1 MYSWSRISKEL
12 PIFET
17 LLEDLRFIF
26 WTALFVTFCEEVIM
40 FDNLTFCENKMAVMT
55 QSGHFVLTKYEIIQL
70 SDFLMKRNIILKYS
84 TDLLVKVYI
93 EDAIGERVWVDHP
106 DCKGFVENICTAF
119 DTKMPSSNLF
129 FSQASKPPSDS
140 ASGPGRESPGPG
152 SGQGIY

>member
-1 MYSWSRISKEL
+1 MLIRL
-12 PIFET
+12 
-17 LLEDLRFIF
+17 
-26 WTALFVTFCEEVIM
+26 
-40 FDNLTFCENKMAVMT
+40 
-55 QSGHFVLTKYEIIQL
+55 IIY
-70 SDFLMKRNIILKYS
+70 KYS

>member
-1 MYSWSRISKEL
+1 MCFCTFEIVLFFQFWS
-12 PIFET
+12 T
-17 LLEDLRFIF
+17 VYHHLL
-26 WTALFVTFCEEVIM
+26 
-40 FDNLTFCENKMAVMT
+40 N
-55 QSGHFVLTKYEIIQL
+55 
-70 SDFLMKRNIILKYS
+70 S

>member
-1 MYSWSRISKEL
+1 M
-12 PIFET
+12 
-17 LLEDLRFIF
+17 
-26 WTALFVTFCEEVIM
+26 
-40 FDNLTFCENKMAVMT
+40 
-55 QSGHFVLTKYEIIQL
+55 
-70 SDFLMKRNIILKYS
+70 
-84 TDLLVKVYI
+84 YI

-152 SGQGIY
+152 SGQGGGGGGGGKLLISYYRVKISNNFIWLQL